1 VRWLNGSSPR
11 LLAPGLYKQ
20 ARYKKKSVSTELH
33 NENWIK
39 NFGNIQCPTLLE
51 EFVQLYLA
59 VSTVTLSDP
68 KDVITWKWTASGRF
82 SVASNY
88 DCQFTCA
95 MSYFPASEIWKAT
108 TKPNC
113 IFFAWLIMHNKTPT
127 ADNLAKK
134 NWDHNPTCSLCYC
147 LPETVQ
153 HLLTECNYTEALWNS
168 ICTVYNLSSFST
180 MVSEGGPLHW
190 GKETACFRLHK
201 REEGKTWYS
210 FYLLVANLE
219 GEE

>member
-1 VRWLNGSSPR
+1 
-11 LLAPGLYKQ
+11 
-20 ARYKKKSVSTELH
+20 
-33 NENWIK
+33 
-39 NFGNIQCPTLLE
+39 
-51 EFVQLYLA
+51 
-59 VSTVTLSDP
+59 
-68 KDVITWKWTASGRF
+68 
-82 SVASNY
+82 
-88 DCQFTCA
+88 
-95 MSYFPASEIWKAT
+95 
-108 TKPNC
+108 
-113 IFFAWLIMHNKTPT
+113 MHNKTPT

-134 NWDHNPTCSLCYC
+134 NWDRNPTCSLCYC